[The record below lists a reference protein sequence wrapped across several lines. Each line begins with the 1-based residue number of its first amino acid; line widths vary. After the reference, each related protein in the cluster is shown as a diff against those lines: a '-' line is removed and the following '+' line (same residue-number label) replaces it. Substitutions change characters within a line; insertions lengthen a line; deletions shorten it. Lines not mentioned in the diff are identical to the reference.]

1 MKTIMSKISFKEAK
15 KLVDIGEK
23 EAEKSF
29 ISRGGQLFLLA
40 LFCGFVALLPLQNSI
55 IITCILIIII
65 FISYIYYLT
74 LKSSDKILGDFG
86 WQLAKYLMIQTITIS
101 MLLGIRIDGNRPFGK
116 FYILVALCYL
126 FVVALLCFFRCKAM
140 MLNYLKK
147 NGIKLKESSVTKVWS
162 KFFLKLSIGLLVA
175 IVLGTQIYR
184 LNKWWF
190 IGNDSSPGV
199 VSIQNE
205 WLGTLIVLVGG
216 VLLIAFVVVF
226 SLLPTLLFSPSQ
238 YVKGRLIKKYAEEF
252 RKEYGLTEK
261 EWYGE
266 K

>member
-1 MKTIMSKISFKEAK
+1 MKTIMSKISFEEAK
-15 KLVDIGEK
+15 QLVDTK
-23 EAEKSF
+23 ES
-29 ISRGGQLFLLA
+29 ITSRGIQLFMLG
-40 LFCGFVALLPLQNSI
+40 LFCGFMAVLPLKNSI
-55 IITCILIIII
+55 IITSILILMIL
-65 FISYIYYLT
+65 ISFIYYFIV
-74 LKSSDKILGDFG
+74 KSSDKLLEDFG
-86 WQLAKYLMIQTITIS
+86 WQMAKYLMIQTITVSI
-101 MLLGIRIDGNRPFGK
+101 LLGIRVDGDKPFGEY
-116 FYILVALCYL
+116 YILVALCYL
-126 FVVALLCFFRCKAM
+126 FVVALLCYFRCKAM

-226 SLLPTLLFSPSQ
+226 SLLPTLLFNAKTISEGILL
-238 YVKGRLIKKYAEEF
+238 KMYAEEF
-252 RKEYGLTEK
+252 HKENGFTEK
-261 EWYGE
+261 KHSE
-266 K
+266 

>member
-15 KLVDIGEK
+15 KLVDIGGK
-23 EAEKSF
+23 EAKKST
-29 ISRGGQLFLLA
+29 ISRDLQLFILA

-86 WQLAKYLMIQTITIS
+86 WELAKYLMIQTITIS
-101 MLLGIRIDGNRPFGK
+101 MLLGIKIDGNRPFGR

-190 IGNDSSPGV
+190 IGNDGSPGGI
-199 VSIQNE
+199 SIQNE
-205 WLGTLIVLVGG
+205 WLGTLIALVGG
-216 VLLIAFVVVF
+216 ILLIAFLVVF
-226 SLLPTLLFSPSQ
+226 SLLPTLFFNA
-238 YVKGRLIKKYAEEF
+238 KTITDGRLLKKYAAEF
-252 RKEYGLTEK
+252 HKENGFTEK
-261 EWYGE
+261 KHSE
-266 K
+266 

>member
-23 EAEKSF
+23 EAKKGTV
-29 ISRGGQLFLLA
+29 SRDLQLFILA

-101 MLLGIRIDGNRPFGK
+101 MLLGIKIDGNRPFGR
-116 FYILVALCYL
+116 FYIVVALCYL
-126 FVVALLCFFRCKAM
+126 FVVALLCYFRCKAM
-140 MLNYLKK
+140 MLNYLKN
-147 NGIKLKESSVTKVWS
+147 NGINFKKTAVPKVWN
-162 KFFLKLSIGLLVA
+162 KIFLKLSIGLLVA

-190 IGNDSSPGV
+190 IGNDGSPGG

-216 VLLIAFVVVF
+216 ILLIAFLVVF
-226 SLLPTLLFSPSQ
+226 SLLPTLLFNAKTISDGILL
-238 YVKGRLIKKYAEEF
+238 KMYAEEF
-252 RKEYGLTEK
+252 HKENGMAEK
-261 EWYGE
+261 E
-266 K
+266 

>member
-1 MKTIMSKISFKEAK
+1 MKTIMSKISFEEAK
-15 KLVDIGEK
+15 QLVDTK
-23 EAEKSF
+23 ES
-29 ISRGGQLFLLA
+29 ITSRGIQLFMLG
-40 LFCGFVALLPLQNSI
+40 LFCGFMAVLPLKNSI
-55 IITCILIIII
+55 IITSILILMIL
-65 FISYIYYLT
+65 ISFIYYFT
-74 LKSSDKILGDFG
+74 VKSSDKLLEDFG
-86 WQLAKYLMIQTITIS
+86 WQMAKYLMIQTITVSI
-101 MLLGIRIDGNRPFGK
+101 LLGIRVDGDKPFGEY
-116 FYILVALCYL
+116 YILVALCYL
-126 FVVALLCFFRCKAM
+126 FVVALLCYFRCKAM

-226 SLLPTLLFSPSQ
+226 SLLPTLLFNAKTISEGILL
-238 YVKGRLIKKYAEEF
+238 KMYAEEF
-252 RKEYGLTEK
+252 HKENGFTEK
-261 EWYGE
+261 KHSE
-266 K
+266 